1 MRILKIYTLLLI
13 LSFALGSCEQL
24 LDPEKDNHSTKER
37 VYEDPGFA
45 EGLLMSAYVRLPTS
59 SLSYT
64 DIATSDG
71 VSSDKLNS
79 YLRMATGQWSAIFN
93 PIDQWQNC
101 NEAILYINN
110 FIDIIDTVAWKWTNN
125 EMNSLFARRFY
136 GEAYALRALFQYHLL
151 VSVAGY
157 GTDNALLGI
166 PLYDKTL
173 NANDKFNTPRASF
186 TESINKIYADFD
198 KALLYLVDDYK
209 DITSLSQL
217 PAGFTDVTPVT
228 ATNTYNIVFGSWTAQ
243 RISGRIVKALKARV
257 ALFEASPAFSAD
269 DPVLWA
275 KAANYAGVVLNSIGG
290 IAGLDRVG
298 HRYFDNT
305 RVDAI
310 NLANNIE
317 QKEIIWRSAIVASN
331 TRESWNYPP
340 SLYGNGIINP
350 SQNIVDAFPDAN
362 GYPISDPST
371 IYNAT
376 SPYLNRDPRL
386 AQYIV
391 YNGSTFAAKTI
402 KTGLGG
408 GFNAKDS
415 IQTSTRTGYYLRKL
429 LREDV
434 NLDPISINT
443 NKHYEVFIRY
453 TELYLIY
460 AEAANEAWGPD
471 VAGTNGFT
479 SRDVIRAIRNRAGI
493 VQSDAYLATIA
504 AGDKAG
510 MRTLIRNERRIE
522 LCFEGFR
529 FWDLRRWNVDLTE
542 KVRGV
547 QINGTSYTYVDVEE
561 RKYDNSYMHYG
572 PLPDKE
578 VVKYNLLLQNKG
590 W

>member
-24 LDPEKDNHSTKER
+24 LEPENDNHSTKER
-37 VYEDPGFA
+37 VSRDPAFA
-45 EGLLMSAYVRLPTS
+45 EGLLMSAYVRLPNN

-79 YLRMATGQWSAIFN
+79 YLRMATGQWSALFN
-93 PIDQWQNC
+93 PVDQWQNC

-110 FIDIIDTVAWKWTNN
+110 FIDIIDTVAWKWTSN
-125 EMNSLFARRFY
+125 ELNSLYARRFW

-151 VSVAGY
+151 VSVGGY

-173 NANDKFNTPRASF
+173 TANDNFNAPRASF
-186 TESINKIYADFD
+186 AESINKIYADFD

-209 DITSLSQL
+209 DITDLSQL
-217 PAGFTDVTPVT
+217 PAGFTNLTHVSAVNNY
-228 ATNTYNIVFGSWTAQ
+228 NTVFGSRVNQ
-243 RISGRIVKALKARV
+243 RINARIVKAMKARV
-257 ALFEASPAFSAD
+257 ALLEASPAFSAD

-275 KAANYAGVVLNSIGG
+275 KAANYAGVVLNSKGG
-290 IAGLDRVG
+290 IAGLDPFG
-298 HRYFDNT
+298 HRYYEAA

-310 NLANNIE
+310 NLPNNID
-317 QKEIIWRSAIVASN
+317 QAEIIWRSYRVPSN
-331 TRESWNYPP
+331 TRESRHYPP
-340 SLYGNGIINP
+340 SIYGNGIINP
-350 SQNIVDAFPDAN
+350 SQNLVDAFPDVN
-362 GYPISDPST
+362 GYPITDGAT
-371 IYNAT
+371 IYSPT
-376 SPYLNRDPRL
+376 SPYSNRDPRL
-386 AQYIV
+386 ARYIV
-391 YNGSTFAAKTI
+391 YNGSTFATKII
-402 KTGLGG
+402 KTGVGG

-415 IQTSTRTGYYLRKL
+415 IQTSTRTGYYLKKL

-443 NKHYEVFIRY
+443 KNHYEVYMRY
-453 TELYLIY
+453 TELFLIY

-471 VAGTNGFT
+471 GTGTNGF
-479 SRDVIRAIRNRAGI
+479 SARDVIRAIRARGGI
-493 VQSDAYLATIA
+493 VQPDAYLATIA

-510 MRTLIRNERRIE
+510 MRALIRNERRIE

-529 FWDLRRWNVDLTE
+529 FWDLRRWNADLTE

-561 RKYDNSYMHYG
+561 RKYDNSYMYYG
-572 PLPDKE
+572 PLPEKE
-578 VVKYNLLLQNKG
+578 IVKYNLLLQNKG